1 MVLSQV
7 DYAQVGI
14 GTTTPNTDAELD
26 ITSTNRGVLLPRVLL
41 TNTTSPLPLSTDVAG
56 MLVYNTATAG
66 DVTPGFYYNDGAIW
80 IRLGAGAASADW
92 TITGNAGTTYG
103 TNFIGT
109 TDATDLAISRNSTT
123 KIRVEN
129 TTTTF
134 SDEIRTRDGGTNTG
148 DILVNI
154 YDSNDDGVIDVYEN
168 NAMNHRIHGNGT
180 SIFNEQGLNVADFRI
195 ESDTEANM
203 LFLDSGTDQIYFRA
217 ASPYGAG
224 DMFTSYAPANGFPI
238 NGYTSGSG
246 WGMYAENF
254 STTQGIGAVG
264 VSQNSA
270 SGTGIAGVANGTTT
284 VNTPVGFAIGVVG
297 NGAEIGVYGAASN
310 TTNERYG
317 GYFIGGDITDTTT
330 PVAYIAGDDG
340 TDKFGGYFDGNSDN
354 NAGGGGG
361 NAGEDYAFVGIR
373 TGGTTYKIVGT
384 GSNSTMINHE
394 GKKRVLFSPEA
405 PEILFQDFGV
415 GTLKNG
421 SAYINIDPILA
432 NNIYI
437 DKKHPLKVFIQLEGD
452 CNGVYV
458 TEKTKKGFLVK
469 ELKGGLST
477 IDFSW
482 QIVATRADTIVNG
495 EVFSKHVDVRFPIGP
510 NKIDAK
516 KTKSLK
522 RTK

>member
-80 IRLGAGAASADW
+80 IRLGAVAASADW

-134 SDEIRTRDGGTNTG
+134 SDEIRTRDGGTDTG

-361 NAGEDYAFVGIR
+361 DAG
-373 TGGTTYKIVGT
+373 GGEEKSEFDVILTAAG
-384 GSNSTMINHE
+384 GS
-394 GKKRVLFSPEA
+394 KLQVVKA
-405 PEILFQDFGV
+405 
-415 GTLKNG
+415 
-421 SAYINIDPILA
+421 
-432 NNIYI
+432 
-437 DKKHPLKVFIQLEGD
+437 
-452 CNGVYV
+452 
-458 TEKTKKGFLVK
+458 VK
-469 ELKGGLST
+469 ELTGLGLKEAKELVDGAPKA
-477 IDFSW
+477 IKEGVGKDE
-482 QIVATRADTIVNG
+482 ADGIKKALEEAG
-495 EVFSKHVDVRFPIGP
+495 AEVE
-510 NKIDAK
+510 
-516 KTKSLK
+516 LK
-522 RTK
+522 